1 MYNNTTKKKYCN
13 TTPASAGIPG
23 ATECGPVDRTT
34 MKRRNFL
41 IGAGSAAIGG
51 SALLGSGAF
60 SRVESHRSMTVQ
72 IANDPNAY
80 LGMDDCMDSEGTETP
95 NSSYAQLDE
104 FGHLEVDMTDTNPT
118 EGDGQGVNSDSI
130 TWADNVFQVCNQ
142 GKEPVCLWLDPDSK
156 DGADPDRVTLYVDAD
171 SRSGS
176 TTPERLSDDDP
187 RTREL
192 VTDDD
197 GLQTFLGVDDSIP
210 VEVGECVCV
219 GVQVYTKE
227 DDSFEITE
235 PAEGDQLLDEVGL
248 VADVNEYDD
257 VNGTSLGALRGE
269 DPLAVQNVST
279 QSLGI
284 TDLSASGT
292 GPTDLA
298 NELLPAGSGISVS
311 NVNFVG
317 EDVQGGTFTGGTGIV
332 GFDEGILLSS
342 GDVNDVVGPNDS
354 PSTTTNHGNPG
365 DSDLDALAGDDTLDA
380 ATLEFDFTVPQG
392 TTTVGFNYV
401 FGSEEY
407 NEFVGSEFNDVFGFF
422 LNGTNV
428 AVVDDPDGPGT
439 IPAAINNIN
448 EGNGGSPT
456 TEPTNPDL
464 YINNDPVNPNFDGET
479 VDPPDLLDTEMDGL
493 TVVLDIEDTVN
504 DGPNETNTL
513 KLGVAD
519 TSDRILDSWV
529 LLEAGSLETD
539 PDPDPEPSS
548 PCGGS

>member
-1 MYNNTTKKKYCN
+1 MN
-13 TTPASAGIPG
+13 
-23 ATECGPVDRTT
+23 
-34 MKRRNFL
+34 RRNFL

-80 LGMDDCMDSEGTETP
+80 LGMDDCMDSDGTETP

-118 EGDGQGVNSDSI
+118 EGDGEGVNSDSI

-156 DGADPDRVTLYVDAD
+156 VGADPDRVTLYVDAD
-171 SRSGS
+171 SRDRS
-176 TTPERLSDDDP
+176 TTPERLTDDDP

-192 VTDDD
+192 VADDD
-197 GLQTFLGVDDSIP
+197 GLQTFLGVDNSIP

-219 GVQVYTKE
+219 GVQVVTKADE
-227 DDSFEITE
+227 SFEITE

-269 DPLAVQNVST
+269 DPLAVRNVST

-284 TDLSASGT
+284 TDLSASGL

-298 NELLPAGSGISVS
+298 TALLPAGSGISVS

-317 EDVQGGTFTGGTGIV
+317 EDAQGGTFTGGTGIV

-342 GDVNDVVGPNDS
+342 GDVNDVVGPNENPD
-354 PSTTTNHGNPG
+354 TTTNHGNPG
-365 DSDLDALAGDDTLDA
+365 DSDLDNLAGGTTLDA
-380 ATLEFDFTVPQG
+380 ATLEFEFTVPQG
-392 TTTVGFNYV
+392 TQTVGFNYV

-448 EGNGGSPT
+448 EGQPGVQ
-456 TEPTNPDL
+456 PTNPDL
-464 YINNDPVNPNFDGET
+464 YINNDPVNENFDGET
-479 VDPPDLLDTEMDGL
+479 VDSPDLLDTEMDGL
-493 TVVLDIEDTVN
+493 TVVLNIEGAVN

-529 LLEAGSLETD
+529 LLEAGSFET
-539 PDPDPEPSS
+539 DPDPEPSS
-548 PCGGS
+548 PCGGA